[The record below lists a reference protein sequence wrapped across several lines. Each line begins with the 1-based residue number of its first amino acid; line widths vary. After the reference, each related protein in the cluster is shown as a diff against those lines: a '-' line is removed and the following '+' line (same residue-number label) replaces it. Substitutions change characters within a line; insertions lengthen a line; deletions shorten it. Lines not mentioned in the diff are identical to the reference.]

1 MRPSIGGEGMFR
13 GASFA
18 WISGAALALSLIA
31 FGPAMAQVLE
41 IGDDGAVTT
50 YAGPAVYTAQGA
62 APILPPEPTMA
73 QTAPP
78 EEVVR
83 LIRESSARHAVPAE
97 VVEAV
102 AWQESR
108 FNNAAVSSKGARGVM
123 QLLPKTASDLG
134 VDPGDLRGNI
144 DGGAAYLAQ
153 QLRRYDGDLRLALA
167 AYNAGPGAVDRH
179 RGVPPYAE
187 TQSYVR
193 AILARLSATQAV
205 GARAE

>member
-1 MRPSIGGEGMFR
+1 MC
-13 GASFA
+13 
-18 WISGAALALSLIA
+18 GAALALSLLAISLTA
-31 FGPAMAQVLE
+31 APAAAQVLE

-50 YAGPAVYTAQGA
+50 YAGPSVFTSQGVS
-62 APILPPEPTMA
+62 PIAPPEPTPVYRA
-73 QTAPP
+73 AP

-83 LIRESSARHAVPAE
+83 LIQESSVRHAVPTA

-108 FNNAAVSSKGARGVM
+108 FNHAAVSPKGARGVM

-134 VDPGDLRGNI
+134 VDPGDLKGNI

-153 QLRRYDGDLRLALA
+153 QLRRYGDLRLALA
-167 AYNAGPGAVDRH
+167 AYNAGPGAVDRYG
-179 RGVPPYAE
+179 GVPPYAE
-187 TQSYVR
+187 TQTYVR
-193 AILARLSATQAV
+193 AILARLAAASAV

>member
-1 MRPSIGGEGMFR
+1 MFR
-13 GASFA
+13 GALFA
-18 WISGAALALSLIA
+18 WISGAALALSLTA
-31 FGPAMAQVLE
+31 GGPAMAQVLE

-62 APILPPEPTMA
+62 TPILPPEPTMA

-134 VDPGDLRGNI
+134 VDPGDLKGNI

>member
-1 MRPSIGGEGMFR
+1 MC
-13 GASFA
+13 
-18 WISGAALALSLIA
+18 WAALALSA
-31 FGPAMAQVLE
+31 AVARPAAAQVLS

-50 YAGPAVYTAQGA
+50 YSAPSVFTAEGA
-62 APILPPEPTMA
+62 TPIAPPES
-73 QTAPP
+73 TAAYRAAP

-83 LIRESSARHAVPAE
+83 LIEESSARHAVPAA

-108 FNNAAVSSKGARGVM
+108 FNHAAVSPKGARGVM

-134 VDPGDLRGNI
+134 VDPGDLNGNI

-153 QLRRYDGDLRLALA
+153 QLRRYGGDLRLALA
-167 AYNAGPGAVDRH
+167 AYNAGPGAVDRYG
-179 RGVPPYAE
+179 GVPPYVE
-187 TQSYVR
+187 TQTYVR
-193 AILARLSATQAV
+193 AILARLAAASAV